1 MLLPTFAGQLFLASC
16 FFSLALRREVS
27 EEEANRMAADY
38 SDCTTPFL
46 RNFGLTCFCPL
57 EFPTSNKAC
66 LNSDFAKQECDSGT
80 ISSTTSVPQ
89 VKAKTLKHVKTNFA
103 NHRCVANR
111 RLGNDR
117 QKNKR
122 TVDCSRRSRRRR
134 RRRRRL
140 HLQHRPTSPPTTTTT
155 AAVAKVRTNR

>member
-16 FFSLALRREVS
+16 FFSLALRREVN

-89 VKAKTLKHVKTNFA
+89 VKANM
-103 NHRCVANR
+103 
-111 RLGNDR
+111 
-117 QKNKR
+117 
-122 TVDCSRRSRRRR
+122 
-134 RRRRRL
+134 
-140 HLQHRPTSPPTTTTT
+140 
-155 AAVAKVRTNR
+155 